1 MLLKSWGFLK
11 FFSPLFIYISS
22 FSNFQLD
29 FIISISKFQNSK
41 KIFHNCKLKDK
52 KLNFSK
58 NRCTFLL
65 KLLNFQSDQKQ
76 DSFFH
81 FFSVYCDVSPSGVAQ
96 FYFPIS
102 MLKKDF
108 YNFYLEDINDQDK
121 CYGIRQF
128 MTCIKKSKVKFPKTS
143 ALGKC
148 STCIEIQTQLKKKN
162 LRTADRDKI
171 ITQKDEHL
179 NKIYE
184 KKALYYSHIR
194 KSKSNNR
201 QFSSIIMDMTQDIKL
216 PHFIPI
222 PKDLTM
228 GANYHYDAFLGA
240 VLNNGFII

>member
-1 MLLKSWGFLK
+1 M
-11 FFSPLFIYISS
+11 
-22 FSNFQLD
+22 
-29 FIISISKFQNSK
+29 
-41 KIFHNCKLKDK
+41 
-52 KLNFSK
+52 
-58 NRCTFLL
+58 
-65 KLLNFQSDQKQ
+65 
-76 DSFFH
+76 
-81 FFSVYCDVSPSGVAQ
+81 
-96 FYFPIS
+96 
-102 MLKKDF
+102 
-108 YNFYLEDINDQDK
+108 
-121 CYGIRQF
+121 
-128 MTCIKKSKVKFPKTS
+128 KFPKTS

-179 NKIYE
+179 NEISE

-228 GANYHYDAFLGA
+228 GANYHYDFFLGA
-240 VLNNGFII
+240 VLNNGFIISFFLKDI